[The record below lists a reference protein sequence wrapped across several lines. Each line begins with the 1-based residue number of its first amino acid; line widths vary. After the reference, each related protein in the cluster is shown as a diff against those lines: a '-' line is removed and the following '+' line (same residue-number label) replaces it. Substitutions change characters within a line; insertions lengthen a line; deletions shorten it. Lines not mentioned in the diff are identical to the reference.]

1 MKTIGTRNRT
11 FPERR
16 EEILRAACAVFVR
29 DGFHAA
35 SMKDICAG
43 AGLSPGSV
51 YRYFPSKEEIIVA
64 LVDADHARWLAAMGS
79 LTVGEGLLP
88 ALRALADL
96 GLRDLESKGFLRLWV
111 ETAAEAARN
120 PRVADRLVECYRTLE
135 GRLATLVQEARSSGT
150 ITSDADPR
158 LLARLIFAAFDG
170 LILRS
175 SFEPG
180 LDTRAVTQGFL
191 DFIGGAVGARPAGV
205 RRRR

>member
-1 MKTIGTRNRT
+1 
-11 FPERR
+11 
-16 EEILRAACAVFVR
+16 
-29 DGFHAA
+29 
-35 SMKDICAG
+35 
-43 AGLSPGSV
+43 
-51 YRYFPSKEEIIVA
+51 
-64 LVDADHARWLAAMGS
+64 
-79 LTVGEGLLP
+79 
-88 ALRALADL
+88 
-96 GLRDLESKGFLRLWV
+96 V